1 MSGGDDLTATQL
13 GAIRRV
19 VKEEIEEHYSGMARK
34 AIGWVF
40 GGIAGLVAGAYVLG
54 GWVTA
59 LNSRID
65 VAERVFVNDIRT
77 IKESIMEIKSD
88 LKDRDNK

>member
-1 MSGGDDLTATQL
+1 VSGGDDLTATQL

-19 VKEEIEEHYSGMARK
+19 VKEEIEEHYSGLARK
-34 AIGWVF
+34 ALGWVV

-54 GWVTA
+54 SWVTA

-65 VAERVFVNDIRT
+65 VAERVFVNDIKT
-77 IKESIMEIKSD
+77 IKESLVEIKED
-88 LKDRDNK
+88 LKDKDNK